1 MLDTTEPWDELLG
14 KILAEDILCCLSKFS
29 DWKCWL
35 LLFPVNVAL
44 VLSNSTSKLLE
55 LGIMVLQLF
64 LGIQTRCG
72 FLKLP
77 EVGSNEDPSKW
88 RARFCGSV
96 SGRVCVSRLGSV
108 LLFNEDGDMV
118 MVVVVIL
125 VPLRTAKDVSS
136 PSFFSCVQATLG
148 VQENRGLLSISRCTK
163 ACR

>member
-1 MLDTTEPWDELLG
+1 MLDATEPWDELLG
-14 KILAEDILCCLSKFS
+14 KILVEDILCCLSKFS

-55 LGIMVLQLF
+55 LGIMVLQLL
-64 LGIQTRCG
+64 LGIQTLCG

-77 EVGSNEDPSKW
+77 DVGSSEDPSKW

-108 LLFNEDGDMV
+108 LLLNEDGDMV
-118 MVVVVIL
+118 IVVVIL
-125 VPLRTAKDVSS
+125 VRLHTAKDASS

-148 VQENRGLLSISRCTK
+148 VQENRGLLSISRCT
-163 ACR
+163 